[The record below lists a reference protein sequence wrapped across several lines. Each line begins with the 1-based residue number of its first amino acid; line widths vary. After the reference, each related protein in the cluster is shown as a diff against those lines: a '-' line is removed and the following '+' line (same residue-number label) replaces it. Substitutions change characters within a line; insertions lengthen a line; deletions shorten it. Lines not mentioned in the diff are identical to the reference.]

1 MTAREVVMTVDT
13 EGRKR
18 VARRAGYVVAVAVNA
33 VLLYLINGRP
43 GWDVLPFLTADMTK
57 ALPLINLS
65 LVAGI
70 AVNLVYLIRDPRWL
84 VAAGAVV
91 TTGVGLAAVVRLW
104 QVFPFDFAAGS
115 AWETI
120 ARILLL
126 LGIAG
131 SVIGLIVQ
139 IVALL
144 RALAGR
150 PVTG

>member
-1 MTAREVVMTVDT
+1 MSVDT

-18 VARRAGYVVAVAVNA
+18 VARRAGYVVAAAVNA

-43 GWDVLPFLTADMTK
+43 GWDVLPFLTGDMAK

-70 AVNLVYLIRDPRWL
+70 AVNLVYVIRDPRWL
-84 VAAGAVV
+84 VAAGGVV
-91 TTGVGLAAVVRLW
+91 TTGVGLAAVIRLW
-104 QVFPFDFAAGS
+104 QVFPFDFATGS

-126 LGIAG
+126 LGMAG
-131 SVIGLIVQ
+131 SVIGLVVQ
-139 IVALL
+139 IVALV
-144 RALAGR
+144 RAVAGR
-150 PVTG
+150 PFTG

>member
-1 MTAREVVMTVDT
+1 MSVST
-13 EGRKR
+13 EDRKR
-18 VARRAGYVVAVAVNA
+18 AARRAGYLIAVAVNA

-43 GWDVLPFLTADMTK
+43 GWDVLPFLTADMAK

-70 AVNLVYLIRDPRWL
+70 AVNLVCLIRDPRRL
-84 VAAGAVV
+84 VAAGGVV

-131 SVIGLIVQ
+131 SVIGLVVQ
-139 IVALL
+139 LVALV
-144 RALAGR
+144 RALSARTFSG
-150 PVTG
+150 